1 MMNISVIII
10 ININIINMI
19 SVSLGKCFIHN
30 HEDQKLRCC
39 ARVLASDNE
48 VPCLEEAGQLC
59 VNVYLSGHGGGL
71 YNLICLF

>member
-10 ININIINMI
+10 ININIINKI

-48 VPCLEEAGQLC
+48 VPCLVEVGQ
-59 VNVYLSGHGGGL
+59 
-71 YNLICLF
+71 